1 MCKCGTCR
9 DEEDCIF
16 HNEFKDI
23 GFLVVRGVKP
33 QQNGVYQLV
42 NDSNGNPQF
51 FRHMDTGEKLII
63 YRKDGGWAL
72 SRGLS
77 PETATETLF
86 TSSRWT
92 FIVSDPVWK
101 KGNHD
106 VHTMRVI
113 SVSSNT
119 FNKEQMMKGDTE
131 KDEGIICQGDN
142 NQRLFIEKTGADP
155 FYCDKKVHCPKTG
168 LDEVMLCPC

>member
-1 MCKCGTCR
+1 
-9 DEEDCIF
+9 
-16 HNEFKDI
+16 
-23 GFLVVRGVKP
+23 
-33 QQNGVYQLV
+33 
-42 NDSNGNPQF
+42 
-51 FRHMDTGEKLII
+51 
-63 YRKDGGWAL
+63 
-72 SRGLS
+72 
-77 PETATETLF
+77 
-86 TSSRWT
+86 
-92 FIVSDPVWK
+92 
-101 KGNHD
+101 
-106 VHTMRVI
+106 MRVI